1 MRQNGYPE
9 RDVSDSFAF
18 LYIEDDKQVGHD
30 IPLAGV
36 CGCFRGGGGGGV
48 VNCFKK
54 SLLKLLAHTISTFFY
69 FFFKGVHMM
78 GTFK

>member
-36 CGCFRGGGGGGV
+36 CGCFRGGGGDW
-48 VNCFKK
+48 
-54 SLLKLLAHTISTFFY
+54 
-69 FFFKGVHMM
+69 
-78 GTFK
+78 